1 MGYKCNQSSSTLK
14 NEVTKQSVFHS
25 INSTQF
31 SCGDSSSGA
40 KKLKQ
45 HRQEVANK
53 CHFLEW
59 WYFKTTTFNDE
70 DFSSS
75 DKQTTDE
82 QDRQQQ
88 KVVEEE
94 EEKASTSLAYRNYQ
108 QRISLP
114 HSIRTTNAAR
124 KRGGGN
130 GTLATSSSNISHSH
144 LVRQSICFYAASSV
158 ILALCYLTT
167 PTSASTDAASHPV

>member
-31 SCGDSSSGA
+31 PCDNSSSGA
-40 KKLKQ
+40 KKVK
-45 HRQEVANK
+45 HQEAANK

-59 WYFKTTTFNDE
+59 WYFKTTFNDG

-75 DKQTTDE
+75 DKQTTE
-82 QDRQQQ
+82 EERQQQ
-88 KVVEEE
+88 RKEMEEE
-94 EEKASTSLAYRNYQ
+94 EEKTSSSLAYRNYQ
-108 QRISLP
+108 QRISSP
-114 HSIRTTNAAR
+114 HNIRTTSAAR
-124 KRGGGN
+124 KRGS
-130 GTLATSSSNISHSH
+130 TFATSSSNISHSH